1 MYFLA
6 VHVCRLF
13 MNCSENIQYLF
24 TLFIW
29 PFLLVGLRICVDCQI
44 DENNYIF
51 LFCHTGECVLFHCAR
66 LAASMANI
74 QPRFFVC
81 SKALICTAE

>member
-1 MYFLA
+1 MLIIRVADFANCQMCFLA

-13 MNCSENIQYLF
+13 MNCSENIKYFF

-44 DENNYIF
+44 DKNKYIF
-51 LFCHTGECVLFHCAR
+51 FCFVTLVNMLYFTVLSYDLR
-66 LAASMANI
+66 
-74 QPRFFVC
+74 
-81 SKALICTAE
+81 K